1 MKPSEAAEGDAERRS
16 ANAMGAGRNAGSS
29 GVGAANEASSGG
41 QATGQGKG
49 LIEQMIDSE
58 NLNLAWKKVAANRG
72 SAGVDGL
79 GIEATMKL
87 LGRERQRIEAELLA
101 GTYRPLPVRRV
112 QIPKASGGTRKLGV
126 PTVMDRWIQQA
137 LLQVIAPLFEAVFSE
152 HSYGFR
158 PGRSAHQAI
167 RAACEY
173 QRSGKRWVVDIDLA
187 SFFDEVNHDLLI
199 ARVKRRIKDVRVIKL
214 IRAYLNAGVMIG
226 GLTQPTEKGT
236 PQGGPLSPL
245 LSNILLDDLDKELE
259 SRGHAFCRYADDCNI
274 YVASRRS
281 GERVMASV
289 TQFLEGRMKLK
300 VNRDKSAVDRP
311 VNRVFLGYS
320 FMHEQRVRIRVP
332 EKTCKK
338 MREKLKEVFRRGKG
352 RNLSKMIA
360 EDLNPL
366 LRGWMNY
373 FRLSE
378 TKRFAEDLDS
388 WIRRRLRRLMWQ
400 QWKTPANRARELIKR
415 GLSKGTARISVG
427 SGRGPWYNSGA
438 SHMNQATPSK
448 AFAEM
453 GLINLLDILKSAQAR
468 PTV

>member
-1 MKPSEAAEGDAERRS
+1 MKPSGAAEGGVGKRS
-16 ANAMGAGRNAGSS
+16 ANDVGAGRNAGSS
-29 GVGAANEASSGG
+29 GVGAASEASSSGETTKAG
-41 QATGQGKG
+41 VG

-58 NLNLAWKKVAANRG
+58 NLSLAWQKVSANKG
-72 SAGVDGL
+72 AAGVDGL
-79 GIEATMKL
+79 SIEATAKL
-87 LGRERQRIEAELLA
+87 LAQERQRIEAELLV
-101 GTYRPLPVRRV
+101 GTYCPMPVRRV
-112 QIPKASGGTRKLGV
+112 EIPKANGGTRKLGV
-126 PTVMDRWIQQA
+126 PTVVDRWIQQA
-137 LLQVIAPLFEAVFSE
+137 LLQVIAPLFEACFSE

-158 PGRSAHQAI
+158 PGRSAHQAVL
-167 RAACEY
+167 AARKY
-173 QRSGKRWVVDIDLA
+173 QQGGKRWVVDIDLA

-214 IRAYLNAGVMIG
+214 IRAFLNAGVMIG
-226 GLTQPTEKGT
+226 GLSQPTEKGT

-259 SRGHAFCRYADDCNI
+259 SREHAFCRYADDCNI

-289 TQFLEGRMKLK
+289 VNFLEGRMKLK
-300 VNRDKSAVDRP
+300 VNREKSAVDRP

-320 FMHEQRVRIRVP
+320 FMDEQRVRIRVP
-332 EKTCKK
+332 QKTCRK
-338 MREKLKEVFRRGKG
+338 MREKLKEVFRSGKG

-378 TKRFAEDLDS
+378 TKGFAEELDK
-388 WIRRRLRRLMWQ
+388 WVRRRLRQILWI
-400 QWKTPANRARELIKR
+400 QWKKPATRLRRLKERRLDDER
-415 GLSKGTARISVG
+415 SFRSVNN
-427 SGRGPWYNSGA
+427 GRGSWYNSGA
-438 SHMNQATPSK
+438 SHMNHAYPSK

-453 GLINLLDILKSAQAR
+453 GLLSLLDALKSAQAR
-468 PTV
+468 PSV

>member
-1 MKPSEAAEGDAERRS
+1 MKLSEEAEGDAGMRS
-16 ANAMGAGRNAGSS
+16 ANVMGAGRNAGSS
-29 GVGAANEASSGG
+29 DAGAASEASSSGEP
-41 QATGQGKG
+41 TGQGTG

-58 NLNLAWKKVAANRG
+58 NLNLAWQKVAANKG
-72 SAGVDGL
+72 AAGVDGL
-79 GIEATMKL
+79 SIEATMEL
-87 LGRERQRIEAELLA
+87 LRRERQRIEAELLA
-101 GTYRPLPVRRV
+101 GTYSPMPVRRV
-112 QIPKASGGTRKLGV
+112 EIPKASGGTRKLGV

-158 PGRSAHQAI
+158 PGRSAHQAV
-167 RAACEY
+167 RAAREY
-173 QRSGKRWVVDIDLA
+173 QRTGKRWVVDIDLA

-320 FMHEQRVRIRVP
+320 FMNEQRVRIRVP
-332 EKTCKK
+332 EKSCNK

-352 RNLSKMIA
+352 RNLGKMIA
-360 EDLNPL
+360 KDLNPL
-366 LRGWMNY
+366 LKGWMNY

-378 TKRFAEDLDS
+378 TRRFAEELDG
-388 WIRRRLRRLMWQ
+388 WIRRRLRGLMWV
-400 QWKTPANRARELIKR
+400 QWKTRANRNRELVRR
-415 GLSKGTARISVG
+415 GLSKGTARLSAG
-427 SGRGPWYNSGA
+427 NGRGPWYNSKMA
-438 SHMNQATPSK
+438 FIQVAIPSK
-448 AFAEM
+448 TLTEM
-453 GLINLLDILKSAQAR
+453 GLLSLLDILKSAQTK
-468 PTV
+468 PSV

>member
-1 MKPSEAAEGDAERRS
+1 MRS
-16 ANAMGAGRNAGSS
+16 AKAMGAGRNVGSS
-29 GVGAANEASSGG
+29 DLGVASEASSGG
-41 QATGQGKG
+41 QATGQGTG

-87 LGRERQRIEAELLA
+87 LREERQRLETELLA
-101 GTYRPLPVRRV
+101 GTYNPLPVRRV
-112 QIPKASGGTRKLGV
+112 EIPKASGGTRKLGV

-158 PGRSAHQAI
+158 PGRSAQQAI

-311 VNRVFLGYS
+311 VKRVFLGYS
-320 FMHEQRVRIRVP
+320 FMNEPRVRIRVP
-332 EKTCKK
+332 EKSCKK

-352 RNLSKMIA
+352 RNLGKMIA
-360 EDLNPL
+360 KDLNPL

-378 TKRFAEDLDS
+378 TKSFAEDLDG
-388 WIRRRLRRLMWQ
+388 WIRRRLRGLMWR
-400 QWKTPANRARELIKR
+400 QWKTPANRNRELARR
-415 GLSKGTARISVG
+415 GLSKGTARLSAG
-427 SGRGPWYNSGA
+427 NGRGPWYNSSTA
-438 SHMNQATPSK
+438 FLQTAIPSK
-448 AFAEM
+448 TLTEM
-453 GLINLLDILKSAQAR
+453 GLLSLLDILRSAQAK
-468 PTV
+468 PSV

>member
-1 MKPSEAAEGDAERRS
+1 
-16 ANAMGAGRNAGSS
+16 MGAGRNVGSS
-29 GVGAANEASSGG
+29 VEGAASEASSNG
-41 QATGQGKG
+41 QTTGLGTG

-87 LGRERQRIEAELLA
+87 LSEERQRIEAELLA
-101 GTYRPLPVRRV
+101 GTYRPKPVRRV
-112 QIPKASGGTRKLGV
+112 EIPKASGGTRKLGV

-137 LLQVIAPLFEAVFSE
+137 LLQVIAPLFEACFSE

-158 PGRSAHQAI
+158 PGRSAHQAV

-199 ARVKRRIKDVRVIKL
+199 ARVKRRVKDVRVIKL

-226 GLTQPTEKGT
+226 GLTQSTEKGT

-289 TQFLEGRMKLK
+289 TQFIEGRMKLK

-320 FMHEQRVRIRVP
+320 FMDEQRVRIRVP
-332 EKTCKK
+332 EKSCKK

-378 TKRFAEDLDS
+378 TKSFAEELDK
-388 WIRRRLRRLMWQ
+388 WVRRRLRQILWI
-400 QWKTPANRARELIKR
+400 QWKKPATRLRRLKERRLDAERAFR
-415 GLSKGTARISVG
+415 SVNN
-427 SGRGPWYNSGA
+427 GRGSWYNSGA
-438 SHMNQATPSK
+438 SHMNHACPSK

-453 GLINLLDILKSAQAR
+453 GLISLLDTLKSAQAK
-468 PTV
+468 PSV